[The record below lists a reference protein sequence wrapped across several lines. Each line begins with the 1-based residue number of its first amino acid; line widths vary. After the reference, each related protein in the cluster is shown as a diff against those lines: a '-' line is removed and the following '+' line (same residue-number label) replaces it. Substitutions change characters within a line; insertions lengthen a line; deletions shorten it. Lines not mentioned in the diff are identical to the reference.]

1 MWTGRGAHAAIASSI
16 EGAGNGPQEVSGR
29 SHRHVLLTFAGCG
42 SAVIAAAFPH
52 VGIGLVGVSLAF
64 GLTLLTMAYSIG
76 HVSGCH
82 INPAVTIG
90 LAAGGRFPASQIW
103 SYIVAQIVGAII
115 GSALL
120 YVIARGAPDSP
131 LPTDLRP
138 TVTVSTPQVTTM
150 YCPVSLPKS

>member
-1 MWTGRGAHAAIASSI
+1 MDPKKLVAEAI
-16 EGAGNGPQEVSGR
+16 GTFW
-29 SHRHVLLTFAGCG
+29 LTLGGCG

-90 LAAGGRFPASQIW
+90 LAAGGRFPVSQIGP
-103 SYIVAQIVGAII
+103 YIVAHWAQS
-115 GSALL
+115 SAPRCFSLL
-120 YVIARGAPDSP
+120 RAVPPTSQP
-131 LPTDLRP
+131 PTDLRP
-138 TVTVSTPQVTTM
+138 TVTANTPLVTTTF
-150 YCPVSLPKS
+150 CPVSQPKSS